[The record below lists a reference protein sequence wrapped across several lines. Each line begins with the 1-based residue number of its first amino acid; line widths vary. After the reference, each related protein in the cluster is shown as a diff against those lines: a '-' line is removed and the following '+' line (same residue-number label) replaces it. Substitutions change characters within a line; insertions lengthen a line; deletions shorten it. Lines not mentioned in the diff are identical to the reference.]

1 MIVPENVKADGRT
14 TVMIKNIPNKYT
26 LQALM
31 EKIDENHAKTY
42 DFFYLP
48 IDFRVKKEKKYSFYK
63 IRYFIRHLFK
73 LLILLSFFWI
83 E

>member
-1 MIVPENVKADGRT
+1 MRKRKVIAQEEESNYLIAPENVKSDGRT

-48 IDFRVKKEKKYSFYK
+48 IDFRVNTF
-63 IRYFIRHLFK
+63 
-73 LLILLSFFWI
+73 
-83 E
+83 

>member
-48 IDFRVKKEKKYSFYK
+48 IDFRVKKEKIIQHIF
-63 IRYFIRHLFK
+63 RH
-73 LLILLSFFWI
+73 
-83 E
+83 